1 MSRRHEMPNGM
12 LPAFIGEI
20 PMPAIKRSFGVDRE
34 KTRSFPCTPCLFGVF
49 SHQKPTKKRNLYI
62 PLRHFSVLK
71 EARVARMVSIMK
83 KPYYDTKDDLDEAYK
98 SLDLD
103 SERLIRNEADEFLLT
118 EVQKE
123 VQVKRKAMP
132 RMEDL
137 KVEPLNRA
145 TPEIIG
151 SLFDRIKF
159 LKERIA
165 ESNEMI
171 ETRKKLHE
179 QVIAEIDVDISD
191 KASMESRLTDIDE
204 KRNLKLDI
212 SILRKEKRHE
222 QLQFWRDILELK
234 TEMRTLLEEYES
246 ESKIVG
252 LFSEGDNHA

>member
-1 MSRRHEMPNGM
+1 
-12 LPAFIGEI
+12 
-20 PMPAIKRSFGVDRE
+20 
-34 KTRSFPCTPCLFGVF
+34 
-49 SHQKPTKKRNLYI
+49 
-62 PLRHFSVLK
+62 
-71 EARVARMVSIMK
+71 MK